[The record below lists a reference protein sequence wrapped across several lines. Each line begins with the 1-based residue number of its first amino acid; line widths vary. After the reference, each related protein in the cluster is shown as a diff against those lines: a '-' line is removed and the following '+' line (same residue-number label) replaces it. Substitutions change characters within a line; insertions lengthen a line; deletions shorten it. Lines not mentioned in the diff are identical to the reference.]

1 MLRIA
6 ALTGLA
12 MVAFAANSILARLA
26 LGGGSMDAA
35 GFTALRLLAGAATL
49 AVLVGATGSASW
61 RQIPAL
67 GTWRQ
72 AAALFGYALAFSLA
86 YRLLGAGTGA
96 LVLFVS
102 VQFAMIARALA
113 AGDRPGAMEWLGL
126 GVALAAFV
134 YLVSPGLAAPDPLG
148 AALMMA
154 SGLCWAAY
162 SLLGRG
168 SQRPLADAAGSFVRC
183 VPPALVLLVW
193 ALLRETMTPMGVALA
208 VISGA
213 VTSGLGYAI
222 WYSVLPRLTRTRAAV
237 VQLGVPAFA
246 AALAVPMLGEAIT
259 MRLLLASAIILGGIA
274 LAIVGAGR
282 RRKA

>member
-1 MLRIA
+1 MFRIA

-12 MVAFAANSILARLA
+12 MLAFAANSILARLA
-26 LGGGSMDAA
+26 LGGGGMDAA

-49 AVLVGATGSASW
+49 AALAGASGTAPW

-113 AGDRPGAMEWLGL
+113 VGDRPGALEWLGL
-126 GVALAAFV
+126 GVALAAFA

-148 AALMMA
+148 AALMVG

-183 VPPALVLLVW
+183 VLPALVLLVW
-193 ALLRETMTPMGVALA
+193 ALAQETMTPMGIALA
-208 VISGA
+208 ITSGA
-213 VTSGLGYAI
+213 ITSGLGYAI
-222 WYSVLPRLTRTRAAV
+222 WYSVLPRLSRTRAAV
-237 VQLGVPAFA
+237 VQLSVPAIA
-246 AALAVPMLGEAIT
+246 AALAVPLLGEAIT
-259 MRLLLASAIILGGIA
+259 LRLLLASAVILGGIA

-282 RRKA
+282 RRTG